1 MLGLNDIKFFLALA
15 GCPNFSI
22 AAKQLNVSA
31 SYVTQKL
38 KSLEEKLGVSL
49 IERHGRRLTVTEH
62 GQLIIEIGSDIIQ
75 KMTTLEESLHASK
88 NDLSGHLNILAP
100 IGFGDQKLSSIVGE
114 FKKKHPSLTIDLILS
129 DCPSWSDYS
138 FQPDIMFYIGEL
150 NQSSLYRM
158 VISSTRRVLCAS
170 PNYLTDMPL
179 LTKPEDLLSHNCIIL
194 RENNEDVSMWRFTQ
208 LSSGQNCNVRVTPSL
223 TSNVADVVKQWALN
237 GLGVIN
243 RSEWDVMTELYEG
256 TLVELLPE
264 YSLPCVDIVALMATN
279 QNARSR
285 RINKFLD
292 FAKEKLQ
299 GQM

>member
-1 MLGLNDIKFFLALA
+1 MLGVNDIRFFIALA
-15 GCPNFSI
+15 SCPTFSI

-62 GQLIIEIGSDIIQ
+62 GQLIIEFGSDIIQ
-75 KMTTLEESLHASK
+75 KMATLEESLRASK
-88 NDLSGHLNILAP
+88 NDLCGHLNILAP
-100 IGFGDQKLSSIVGE
+100 IGFGDKKLSPIVGE
-114 FKKKHPSLTIDLILS
+114 FKKKHPGLTLDLILS
-129 DCPSWSDYS
+129 DCPSWDDYP

-170 PNYLTDMPL
+170 PNYLTDMPS
-179 LTKPEDLLSHNCIIL
+179 LTKPEDLLDHNCIIL
-194 RENNEDVSMWRFTQ
+194 RENNEDVSLWRFTQ
-208 LSSGQNCNVRVTPSL
+208 LSLGKSCNVRVTPSL
-223 TSNVADVVKQWALN
+223 TSNVADVVKQWALS
-237 GLGVIN
+237 GLGIIN
-243 RSEWDVMTELYEG
+243 RSEWDVMTELSEG

-264 YSLPCVDIVALMATN
+264 YTLPRVDIVALMATN
-279 QNARSR
+279 QSARSR
-285 RINKFLD
+285 RINNFLD

-299 GQM
+299 EQM